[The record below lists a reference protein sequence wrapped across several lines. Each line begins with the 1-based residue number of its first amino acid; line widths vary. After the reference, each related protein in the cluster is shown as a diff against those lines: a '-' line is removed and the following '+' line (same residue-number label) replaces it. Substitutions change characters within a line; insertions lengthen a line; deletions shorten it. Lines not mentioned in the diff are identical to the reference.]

1 MQAFSNTKV
10 NETWLQQL
18 HFESMARLRLV
29 TAALMASFIWTRLR
43 VLLALRDASEEAPNE
58 SLGERKCYLL
68 TRRIKFVV
76 PACHTPKSGV
86 IHGNSF
92 IALGRSKGRLP
103 ICYSV

>member
-58 SLGERKCYLL
+58 SFGRVEILSAHKKDKIGTHPSPASLTGTHSSLWDVPSFPCKERL
-68 TRRIKFVV
+68 
-76 PACHTPKSGV
+76 A
-86 IHGNSF
+86 N
-92 IALGRSKGRLP
+92 
-103 ICYSV
+103 